1 MNNGYFTRRRMYIY
15 DNIPMNA
22 FYNKKYFRKKLEEIK
37 AYILRYITLFLN
49 RAIYGI
55 TWKNMA

>member
-1 MNNGYFTRRRMYIY
+1 MYIY